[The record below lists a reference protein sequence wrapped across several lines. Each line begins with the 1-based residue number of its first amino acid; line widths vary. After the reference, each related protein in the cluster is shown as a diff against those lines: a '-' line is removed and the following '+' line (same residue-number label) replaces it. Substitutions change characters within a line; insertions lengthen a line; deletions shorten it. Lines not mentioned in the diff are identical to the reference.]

1 MCSLIFWWW
10 CIQTAPLPTEP
21 LPTFVNLIVYAMHHV
36 DEVATDQAKGGSRV
50 FLKRA
55 DLRACGMGLTST
67 CTEHNEVGARWD
79 LGMLI

>member
-1 MCSLIFWWW
+1 
-10 CIQTAPLPTEP
+10 
-21 LPTFVNLIVYAMHHV
+21 MHHV